1 MSVYIVQPGDTP
13 MVIAQKITGNPTRM
27 VELVRANAHKS
38 SVVGLGRIPTF
49 RELHVGESLTVP
61 PAWESSLQNI
71 HAQAQAKLKQAT
83 TQIPSAGFQF
93 GSGSA
98 GSRGGGG
105 GGAGRNHGFPGQP
118 PAPYTVNA
126 PQAPG
131 VRGLAGY
138 AIPQPPP
145 AYAVRPRAG
154 ADGGGDDSG
163 HGVEPILTIMGHRGV
178 PAAQRVGEGVG
189 KACCGGCASGGPCT
203 GCEGQGCGVKMPP
216 CSASQATPSI
226 PGSTSFPVGFGQTA
240 PTAPSTVSTIGDA
253 LSGWGVPLAVGAISI
268 AAGFGLAYVISNR

>member
-13 MVIAQKITGNPTRM
+13 MVIAQKLTGNATRM

-38 SVVGLGRIPTF
+38 AVVGLGKIPTF
-49 RELHVGESLTVP
+49 RELHVGERLTVP
-61 PAWESSLQNI
+61 PAWESRARGVSG
-71 HAQAQAKLKQAT
+71 HA
-83 TQIPSAGFQF
+83 
-93 GSGSA
+93 
-98 GSRGGGG
+98 
-105 GGAGRNHGFPGQP
+105 
-118 PAPYTVNA
+118 Y
-126 PQAPG
+126 
-131 VRGLAGY
+131 
-138 AIPQPPP
+138 PQPAP

-189 KACCGGCASGGPCT
+189 QSRTGKPCCNSCASGGPCE
-203 GCEGQGCGVKMPP
+203 GCEGVKCAVQMPP
-216 CSASQATPSI
+216 CSVPQAPPSI
-226 PGSTSFPVGFGQTA
+226 PGSTSFPVGFGRGVGQATTTSTA
-240 PTAPSTVSTIGDA
+240 STIGDA